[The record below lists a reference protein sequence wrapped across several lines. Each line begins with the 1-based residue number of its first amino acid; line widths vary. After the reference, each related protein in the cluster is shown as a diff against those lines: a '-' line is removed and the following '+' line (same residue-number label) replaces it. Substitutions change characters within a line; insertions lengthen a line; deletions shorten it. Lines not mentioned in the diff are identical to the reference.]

1 MANSELNE
9 TYDTLKDISVDESL
23 TNHQDIKNLLQ
34 SSVIDDVSTT
44 PKDMF
49 SQKTDEEI
57 VVLAKEFNIEALDYI
72 LSKYKNL
79 VNLKA
84 RSYFLVGADK
94 DDIFQE
100 GMIGLYKAIRDF
112 NPDKL
117 ASFRGFAE
125 LCITRQIITAI
136 KAATRQKHQPL
147 NSYVSLNKPIYDDE
161 SERTMIDLLMANEIN
176 NPEDI
181 ILGRE
186 GLSSL
191 ESKISDFLSK
201 FEMKVLASYVDG
213 KSYIEIAD
221 ELTRDVKSIDNALQR
236 IKTKIEKHL
245 SSNF

>member
-1 MANSELNE
+1 LANSELNE